1 MRHTFHEH
9 RGDAASSQRDRQ
21 AGTHHAATD
30 DGNVNLCERHL

>member
-9 RGDAASSQRDRQ
+9 RGDAASSQRNRQ

-30 DGNVNLCERHL
+30 DGNVNLRESHL